1 MSTAIVILVFSSTVW
16 GRLPKVVKF
25 LLISRAINFI
35 IIGKQIQNPFY
46 CSTTHLCIGKKI
58 KLDTVRVPVNFYNP
72 WTDLSNIMIRI
83 VIHSFDS
90 ENNLVDFCNI
100 KM

>member
-1 MSTAIVILVFSSTVW
+1 MTSQSREVFIDQQGHQLHRNWKTDT
-16 GRLPKVVKF
+16 K
-25 LLISRAINFI
+25 
-35 IIGKQIQNPFY
+35 PFFFN
-46 CSTTHLCIGKKI
+46 CSTTHLCIGKKL

-72 WTDLSNIMIRI
+72 WTDLLNIMIRI
-83 VIHSFDS
+83 IIHSFDS